1 MSEGG
6 EVVSSLPIKEKA
18 RRLYRAA
25 KGAFRKRV
33 PRKVPSL
40 ALLFD
45 AGWYAKGLGKKAV
58 LENPL
63 DHYLKVGFMT
73 GDPNPMFDT
82 AWYVARHPELRSGRK
97 NPFVHYFEI
106 GERAGDPP
114 SPRFDPKWYLEKY
127 PDVAATRAS
136 PLAHFLRF
144 GAAEGR
150 LPKRP
155 AHFDSWAALSGYL
168 AELPPTLAAVPCSI
182 ELPVRAMG
190 SLETLQEG
198 GNARDIFRVAGGFCE
213 GLNGAPDYPPSA
225 YVARIEKSMLLAGTR
240 YLVAPSGF
248 LLHDENAHFLAQ
260 PDVAVKYKKA
270 TRSATSGQLNLEA
283 MLRQGAWVESGLNVM
298 HEYENNY
305 FHFIAETLPRMILA
319 EEAGVP
325 PTVPFLVTGD
335 LHPNIEKLFDISN
348 TARRP
353 VIALEKGTLYRVEE
367 MYYPSDLTSVIDA
380 YEGGRAARQTGL
392 DVGRIRMAID
402 RCKQRFPVGAIAG
415 KRRIFASRNGSYRN
429 LLNQKQIENR
439 LLKIGFEI
447 VCADELDLEEQIR
460 IFQDAEMVVGSTGAQ
475 MSNMVWCRP
484 GTRVLV
490 LASDHPSHQLYFW
503 ELLGRVSGAAVTI
516 LQGPRANARDDI
528 YSLHDDYY
536 VDEGAVVAAISRIK

>member
-1 MSEGG
+1 
-6 EVVSSLPIKEKA
+6 VSSLPIKEQA
-18 RRLYRAA
+18 RHLYRAA
-25 KGAFRKRV
+25 RSAFRKRV

-97 NPFVHYFEI
+97 NPFVHYFEV

-114 SPRFDPKWYLEKY
+114 SPKFDPKWYLEKY
-127 PDVAATRAS
+127 PDVAATKAS

-155 AHFDSWAALSGYL
+155 VHFDSWTALSSFL
-168 AELPPTLAAVPCSI
+168 AELPPALSAVPCSV
-182 ELPVRAMG
+182 ELPVRAVR
-190 SLETLQEG
+190 SSEDLSG
-198 GNARDIFRVAGGFCE
+198 GYDAHDTFQVARGFCE
-213 GLNGAPDYPPSA
+213 GVDGAPDYPMSA
-225 YVARIEKSMLLAGTR
+225 YVARLEKSILLAGTR
-240 YLVAPSGF
+240 YLVAPSGA
-248 LLHDENAHFLAQ
+248 LLHDENAYFLAQ
-260 PDVAVKYKKA
+260 PDVAIKYKKA
-270 TRSATSGQLNLEA
+270 TRSAVPGRLNIEA

-305 FHFIAETLPRMILA
+305 FHFIAETLPRMVLA

-325 PTVPFLVTGD
+325 PMVPFLVTGD
-335 LHPNIEKLFDISN
+335 LHPNIAKLFDISN

-353 VIALEKGTLYRVEE
+353 VIAMEKGTLYRVEE

-392 DVGRIRMAID
+392 DVGRISIAID
-402 RCKQRFPVGAIAG
+402 RCKQFFPIAPG
-415 KRRIFASRNGSYRN
+415 SGRRKIFASRNGSYRN

-439 LLKIGFEI
+439 LLENGFEI
-447 VCADELDLEEQIR
+447 ICPDELNLEEQIR
-460 IFQDAEMVVGSTGAQ
+460 IFQDAEMVVGPTGAQ

-503 ELLGRVSGAAVTI
+503 ELLGRVSAAAVTV

-536 VDEGAVVAAISRIK
+536 VDEDAVIEAISRIR